1 MKHLKLIHGHGE
13 IKRIDKQIR
22 EAFKL
27 IDSKHWYNLED
38 VRRDYTLIRKIEKLG
53 FSYKTSSGATFIGN
67 NQVIKAG
74 LVTRQPPPLKYRI
87 PTLTYDYDE
96 RKLHKNNWNWVF
108 VVMIQPRIDTVSFGI
123 NEDHYYQKCKIDS
136 KLVGEDFHEQ
146 NFGIYKGEVKL
157 LDW

>member
-38 VRRDYTLIRKIEKLG
+38 IRHNNTLIRKIEKLG
-53 FSYKTSSGATFIGN
+53 FSYKSSSGATFIGK

-87 PTLTYDYDE
+87 PTLIYDYDE

-108 VVMIQPRIDTVSFGI
+108 VVMIQPRINTNTFGI
-123 NEDHYYQKCKIDS
+123 TDDHDRQMSIIDS
-136 KLVGEDFHEQ
+136 KLAGEDFHNE